1 VTVRAGGWGSPSAAG
16 DRRSTRAGGGVL
28 SYLLGDVLRIYA
40 GDFQPGQVGGLV
52 LTQAMWLGVAVLMA
66 VPIIMLVLSLLLDQ
80 PINRVVNIIAA
91 IGLFAFNVVGL
102 PGYPGVYDKF
112 LNVFGLV
119 LNAMTVY
126 IALRWE

>member
-1 VTVRAGGWGSPSAAG
+1 
-16 DRRSTRAGGGVL
+16 VL